1 MVILCQ
7 AYLFAGRDE
16 PAMAA
21 ARRAERLGNSIEISP
36 GNSHSYSASQPQ
48 AAEALKN
55 RCSTLM
61 AQIQAELLQPI
72 SSTSGRETPTRE
84 TSAQQKITTADDV
97 THGSTIAKE
106 VKHSFVAPPH
116 TNAPP
121 SRSSSSKDHW
131 QPDHQVA
138 TPVTAVSD
146 ASQSPQPRRTAY
158 PPSASP
164 SKSTLPDIPTL
175 SEEEADTQV
184 WGILR
189 TLDHHAASDF
199 PPSSYAELW
208 RLVMFVLRRSGDLQL
223 VPITIPEVTQSILR
237 LAEVSPIR
245 AFLTR
250 RPLAQSMPDSVLRRT
265 SLNLS
270 MTLAGP
276 SITILRGIL
285 PGRKT
290 ELVEATSSRTASVE
304 LAP

>member
-21 ARRAERLGNSIEISP
+21 ARRAERLGNSIDISP
-36 GNSHSYSASQPQ
+36 GNSHSYSASQLQ

-55 RCSTLM
+55 RCSTLV
-61 AQIQAELLQPI
+61 AQIQAELLQPG
-72 SSTSGRETPTRE
+72 STSGRETPTRE

-97 THGSTIAKE
+97 THSSTIAKE
-106 VKHSFVAPPH
+106 VRHSFVAPPH
-116 TNAPP
+116 TNAP
-121 SRSSSSKDHW
+121 SSQSSSSKDHW
-131 QPDHQVA
+131 QPEHQIA

-164 SKSTLPDIPTL
+164 SKSTLRDIPIL
-175 SEEEADTQV
+175 SEEEADAQV

-189 TLDHHAASDF
+189 TLDHNAASDF
-199 PPSSYAELW
+199 PPSCYDELY
-208 RLVMFVLRRSGDLQL
+208 RLVEFVLTRSGDLAL
-223 VPITIPEVTQSILR
+223 VPLNIPEVTQSVLR
-237 LAEVSPIR
+237 LAKVSLTR

-250 RPLAQSMPDSVLRRT
+250 RPPAQSMPDSVLRRT

-270 MTLAGP
+270 MNLPGP
-276 SITILRGIL
+276 SIKIFRGIL
-285 PGRKT
+285 PGQKT
-290 ELVEATSSRTASVE
+290 
-304 LAP
+304 